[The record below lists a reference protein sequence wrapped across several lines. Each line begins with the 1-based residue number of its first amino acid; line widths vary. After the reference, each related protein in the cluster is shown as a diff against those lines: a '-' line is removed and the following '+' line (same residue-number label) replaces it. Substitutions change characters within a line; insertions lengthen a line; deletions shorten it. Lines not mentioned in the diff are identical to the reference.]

1 MIEKVQLEGC
11 QQMLLLREL
20 SPGQQQQQQQ
30 PYTIKSLRNHL
41 HFSTAQACFWTRI
54 AALQIC
60 PILKSC

>member
-20 SPGQQQQQQQ
+20 SPGQQQQQQ